1 MSPESLV
8 LQPKVTE
15 VRWTG
20 CGPNAQSRNQLL
32 QTDRA
37 ISVGLAPAAA
47 LHPPGS
53 LLMNLSACRIGRLRG
68 KHSEMV

>member
-1 MSPESLV
+1 MPSP
-8 LQPKVTE
+8 VT
-15 VRWTG
+15 
-20 CGPNAQSRNQLL
+20 SRALL

>member
-1 MSPESLV
+1 MPSPI
-8 LQPKVTE
+8 T
-15 VRWTG
+15 
-20 CGPNAQSRNQLL
+20 SRALL

-47 LHPPGS
+47 LHSPGS